1 MWVID
6 CQSYVSCD
14 NSNCFIYTLGAG
26 MSGEDSSDL
35 AVQVEVLSGLLF
47 LILSIGISILA
58 GVAGVIM
65 LIAWAIKKNK
75 TSND

>member
-1 MWVID
+1 MTIPIA
-6 CQSYVSCD
+6 
-14 NSNCFIYTLGAG
+14 FIYTLGAG